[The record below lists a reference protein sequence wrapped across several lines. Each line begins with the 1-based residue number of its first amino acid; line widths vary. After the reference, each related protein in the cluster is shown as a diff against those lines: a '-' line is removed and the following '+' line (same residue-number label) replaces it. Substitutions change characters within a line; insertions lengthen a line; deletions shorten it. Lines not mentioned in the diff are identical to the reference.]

1 MRPIRLA
8 FVLVA
13 SLALAG
19 IAWAKGPV
27 TGEIQAYIV
36 STGEDG
42 AERVELAEQTEPG
55 QVMEFRIVFTNN
67 GEESVSGVRVVDPI
81 PESTTYI
88 SESHSSDI
96 AADFEVSIDN
106 GESFEK
112 EPVVRIET
120 RVDGSQQE
128 VVIPPSEYTH
138 VRWVAREAL
147 GPEGGQHRFAY
158 RVSVN

>member
-1 MRPIRLA
+1 MRFRPA
-8 FVLVA
+8 VLVLAA
-13 SLALAG
+13 SLSVAG
-19 IAWAKGPV
+19 FAWAKGPV
-27 TGEIQAYIV
+27 SGEIQAFIV
-36 STGEDG
+36 SVGDDG
-42 AERVELAEQTEPG
+42 AERVAPAREAAPG
-55 QVMEFRIVFTNN
+55 QTMEFRIVFTNN

-88 SESHSSDI
+88 SESHSSDVR
-96 AADFEVSIDN
+96 ADFEVSIDD

-120 RVDGSQQE
+120 RADGSQHK

-147 GPEGGQHRFAY
+147 GPEGGRHSFAY
-158 RVSVN
+158 RVSVD